1 MDRQKEIEECSREQ
15 IRKASE
21 IKWQKLKCLNLQY
34 VFFATL
40 LFLATAGYLFLQY
53 EEFLD
58 MQSATPEQLQSIIHD
73 TPCAGDALRIALQTN
88 TGSSSESLTF
98 GDAKKWP
105 QNARIKKSLTQFV
118 KSNLTL

>member
-1 MDRQKEIEECSREQ
+1 MDRPKEIEECSREQ

-40 LFLATAGYLFLQY
+40 LSLQQLDIFFCSMKSFLICSPPL
-53 EEFLD
+53 
-58 MQSATPEQLQSIIHD
+58 PEQLQSIIHD

>member
-1 MDRQKEIEECSREQ
+1 MQYIEDSR
-15 IRKASE
+15 
-21 IKWQKLKCLNLQY
+21 
-34 VFFATL
+34 
-40 LFLATAGYLFLQY
+40 
-53 EEFLD
+53 D
-58 MQSATPEQLQSIIHD
+58 MQPATPEQLQSIIHD